1 MAAAEEAGRYWGAP
15 SVYAHAPD
23 RREIARGEPVRDGW
37 LRFQLSDADYQQ
49 LAGDPDVNAIAV
61 VDRTTSR
68 IMGVKFLYGVSEI
81 ADRPVTSRR
90 DELNAAVMEA
100 IRAYRESHSFRSPL
114 FAPSGLRSTYRPSES
129 EQTCRWGS
137 LRPQPAE
144 DILTFRGR

>member
-61 VDRTTSR
+61 VDRKTSR

-129 EQTCRWGS
+129 EQTCRWVRFGPNR
-137 LRPQPAE
+137 LR
-144 DILTFRGR
+144 TF